1 LLPAIFLDMEHEA
14 DFVQKV
20 AAQAPPPL
28 PARSSGQRISLK
40 QLMAD
45 YERSIILGAL
55 AAAGGNQRRAAR
67 ALSVLP
73 TTLCEKM
80 KRLGIPG
87 GGTRVWSGD
96 SSLA

>member
-1 LLPAIFLDMEHEA
+1 MLPAIFLDMDHEA
-14 DFVQKV
+14 DV
-20 AAQAPPPL
+20 ATHVVAPAPVPL
-28 PARSSGQRISLK
+28 TLRSPGQRISLK
-40 QLMAD
+40 QVMAD
-45 YERSIILGAL
+45 YERSIILSAL

-96 SSLA
+96 GSLG